1 MGCLLCYEEYSVQGF
16 GPSPRRSVGT
26 QTSRHTDPDACIQ
39 SRQNPFDTYKTFA
52 PENITIDKTCGHLG
66 LKIFEKVDN
75 GIHLLQRGISI
86 AQGAYQIG
94 RVAAP
99 YVAAML

>member
-1 MGCLLCYEEYSVQGF
+1 MGCLLCYEEYSV
-16 GPSPRRSVGT
+16 RSVGT
-26 QTSRHTDPDACIQ
+26 QTSRKQTRMLAFNQD
-39 SRQNPFDTYKTFA
+39 NPFDTYKTLT
-52 PENITIDKTCGHLG
+52 PESITIDKTCGHLG
-66 LKIFEKVDN
+66 LKYLKKVDN

>member
-1 MGCLLCYEEYSVQGF
+1 MR
-16 GPSPRRSVGT
+16 PSR
-26 QTSRHTDPDACIQ
+26 AEK
-39 SRQNPFDTYKTFA
+39 Y
-52 PENITIDKTCGHLG
+52 
-66 LKIFEKVDN
+66 LKNVDN
-75 GIHLLQRGISI
+75 GIRLLQRGISI

>member
-1 MGCLLCYEEYSVQGF
+1 MR
-16 GPSPRRSVGT
+16 PSR
-26 QTSRHTDPDACIQ
+26 AEK
-39 SRQNPFDTYKTFA
+39 Y
-52 PENITIDKTCGHLG
+52 
-66 LKIFEKVDN
+66 LKKVDN
-75 GIHLLQRGISI
+75 GIHMLQRGISI

>member
-1 MGCLLCYEEYSVQGF
+1 MGCLLCYEEY
-16 GPSPRRSVGT
+16 RSVAT
-26 QTSRHTDPDACIQ
+26 QTSRITDPDACIQ
-39 SRQNPFDTYKTFA
+39 SRQNPFDTYKTLI
-52 PENITIDKTCGHLG
+52 PENLTIDKKMRPSRAEKY
-66 LKIFEKVDN
+66 LKKVDN

>member
-1 MGCLLCYEEYSVQGF
+1 MGCFIDVPTPPCIEELPVSA
-16 GPSPRRSVGT
+16 R
-26 QTSRHTDPDACIQ
+26 TDPSACV
-39 SRQNPFDTYKTFA
+39 SPFDTWR
-52 PENITIDKTCGHLG
+52 TIPPDGWDRKSLPIIKMRPSRAGKY
-66 LKIFEKVDN
+66 LKKVDN
-75 GIHLLQRGISI
+75 GIHMLQRGISI